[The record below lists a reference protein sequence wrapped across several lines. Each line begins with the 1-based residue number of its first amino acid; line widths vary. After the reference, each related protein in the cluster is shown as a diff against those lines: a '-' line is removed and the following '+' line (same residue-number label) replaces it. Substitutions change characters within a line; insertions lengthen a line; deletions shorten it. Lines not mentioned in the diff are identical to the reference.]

1 MTAKPTIEQL
11 ERRTRL
17 LEATT
22 LTLYVASVVVLVLSG
37 IEAPLICLIGF
48 GALLGTQAVASV
60 LAVYRTS
67 TDPDRAR
74 HLLAVLGA
82 VMLALAALVVGAF
95 VVTLA
100 LGAPQRSA
108 FSAMNGVGG
117 YPRFAV
123 LGVAWCLGL
132 GVVSVILGLRQ
143 RSTGLWLKSAEQV
156 ATSVV
161 TISTGL
167 LALGLGAFGGVAYLV
182 APTVS
187 SWTPVVFDAV
197 ASAILAILM
206 ARQGVQARTA
216 SRQPAAPAPCG
227 GVCAGCSMACEGA
240 TSEPEEAHH
249 G

>member
-1 MTAKPTIEQL
+1 MKPIPTIEHL
-11 ERRTRL
+11 EQRSRV
-17 LEATT
+17 LEAAT
-22 LTLYVASVVVLVLSG
+22 LSLYVASVVVLILSG

-67 TDPDRAR
+67 ADPDRAR
-74 HLLAVLGA
+74 DLLAVLGA
-82 VMLALAALVVGAF
+82 AMLALAALVVGAF
-95 VVTLA
+95 VVTVV

-108 FSAMNGVGG
+108 FSATVSVGG
-117 YPRFAV
+117 SPRFAV

-132 GVVSVILGLRQ
+132 GVASVILGLRQ

-167 LALGLGAFGGVAYLV
+167 LALGLGVFGGAALLV

-187 SWTPVVFDAV
+187 SRTPLVFDAV
-197 ASAILAILM
+197 ASVILAILM

-227 GVCAGCSMACEGA
+227 GVCSGCSMACASA